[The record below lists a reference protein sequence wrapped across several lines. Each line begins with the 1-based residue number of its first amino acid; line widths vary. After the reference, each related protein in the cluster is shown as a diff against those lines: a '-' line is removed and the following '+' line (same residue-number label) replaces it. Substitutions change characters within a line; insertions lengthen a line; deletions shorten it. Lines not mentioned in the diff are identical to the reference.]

1 MGILNLTRGI
11 SAGQCQLHYSR
22 AVSLEV
28 WGGPIVSGDN
38 DMSRSL
44 SAPHLG
50 AALQAGNVIYLWPR
64 TGCAIRQRAS
74 ISLISN
80 LVSALCA
87 PFEGACA
94 QTRDNIVSVPGTGPL
109 GIDICVCVNEHSC
122 SLRLGGWH
130 DEMPDVNLALEYI
143 ARAINGRLR
152 LKVTCAPGYRPRKW
166 SVECLAADGTWIEEA
181 FTCDVR
187 MWWYRPETTIYLRN
201 SYRPARTVGY
211 REPAA

>member
-1 MGILNLTRGI
+1 
-11 SAGQCQLHYSR
+11 
-22 AVSLEV
+22 
-28 WGGPIVSGDN
+28 
-38 DMSRSL
+38 MSRSL
-44 SAPHLG
+44 SAPHLS
-50 AALQAGNVIYLWPR
+50 AAPQAGNVIYLWPR

-211 REPAA
+211 RGPAA